1 MAIKLLIDSASD
13 ITKKEAETLGMHFI
27 SEIITFGT
35 KDYLDGDE
43 LLANEFYELL
53 ETQEFPK
60 TSQIIPAR
68 FKNAFK
74 ELTEDGSELIVITMS
89 SKLSGTYLSAL
100 NAKQSFDNVYVVDS
114 LNASLGER
122 LLCLH
127 AKNLI
132 DQGLKAQEIYERLEE
147 DKYKINYLAIINT
160 LEYLKKGGRVSAA
173 VAFAGDLLSIKPIAS
188 VIDGEVRIIGKTVGV
203 KKACK
208 FVNNQIDKLG
218 GFNYDMP
225 NGVIYSGNED
235 SLLQK
240 YFENS
245 KHMFK
250 EGVTVNKYVLGST
263 IGSHIG
269 PGSFGIAFFDK
280 AE

>member
-1 MAIKLLIDSASD
+1 MAIKLLVDSASD
-13 ITKKEAETLGMHFI
+13 ITKKEAEALGMYFI

-53 ETQEFPK
+53 EKSDFPK
-60 TSQIIPAR
+60 TSQIVPTR
-68 FKNAFK
+68 FKEKFK

-100 NAKQSFDNVYVVDS
+100 NAKQSFENVYVVDS

-132 DQGLKAQEIYERLEE
+132 EQGLTAKEIYGKLEE
-147 DKYKINYLAIINT
+147 DKYKINYLAIVNT
-160 LEYLKKGGRVSAA
+160 LEYLKKGGRVSAVA
-173 VAFAGDLLSIKPIAS
+173 AFAGELLSIKPIAS
-188 VIDGEVRIIGKTVGV
+188 VINGEVCIIGKTIGV

-208 FVNNQIDKLG
+208 FVNNQIEKLG

-225 NGVIYSGNED
+225 NGIIYSGNDD

-240 YFENS
+240 YLENS
-245 KHMFK
+245 KHMYRD
-250 EGVTVNKYVLGST
+250 GVDLDKYVLGST

-280 AE
+280 EE

>member
-13 ITKKEAETLGMHFI
+13 ITKKEAEALGMHFI

-53 ETQEFPK
+53 EKSDFPK
-60 TSQIIPAR
+60 TSQIVPQR

-132 DQGLKAQEIYERLEE
+132 DSGMSCQEIYNKLEE
-147 DKYKINYLAIINT
+147 DKYKINFLAVINT

-173 VAFAGDLLSIKPIAS
+173 AAFAGELLSIKPIAS
-188 VIDGEVRIIGKTVGV
+188 VTNGEVCIIGKTVGV

-208 FVNNQIDKLG
+208 FINNQIEKLG
-218 GFNYDMP
+218 GYNFDLP

-235 SLLQK
+235 SLLQS
-240 YFENS
+240 YLHNS
-245 KHMFK
+245 KHMYK
-250 EGVTVNKYVLGST
+250 EGIILDKYVLGST
-263 IGSHIG
+263 IGAHIG
-269 PGSFGIAFFDK
+269 PGSFGVAFFDK
-280 AE
+280 EE

>member
-13 ITKKEAETLGMHFI
+13 ITKKEAEALGMHFI

-35 KDYLDGDE
+35 KYYLDGDE

-53 ETQEFPK
+53 EKSDFPK
-60 TSQIIPAR
+60 TSQIVPQR

-132 DQGLKAQEIYERLEE
+132 DSGMSCQEIYNKLEE
-147 DKYKINYLAIINT
+147 DKYKINFLAVINT

-173 VAFAGDLLSIKPIAS
+173 AAFAGELLSIKPIAS
-188 VIDGEVRIIGKTVGV
+188 VTNGEVCIIGKTVGV

-208 FVNNQIDKLG
+208 FINNQIEKLG
-218 GFNYDMP
+218 GYNFDLP

-235 SLLQK
+235 SLLQS
-240 YFENS
+240 YLHNS
-245 KHMFK
+245 KHMYK
-250 EGVTVNKYVLGST
+250 EGIILDKYVLGSA
-263 IGSHIG
+263 IGAHIG
-269 PGSFGIAFFDK
+269 PGSFGVAFFDK
-280 AE
+280 EE

>member
-1 MAIKLLIDSASD
+1 MAVKLIIDSASD
-13 ITKKEAETLGMHFI
+13 ITKKEAEALGMHFI

-43 LLANEFYELL
+43 LLAKEFYELL
-53 ETQEFPK
+53 EKSDFPK
-60 TSQIIPAR
+60 TSQIVPAR

-100 NAKQSFDNVYVVDS
+100 NAKQSFENVYVVDS

-132 DQGLKAQEIYERLEE
+132 DSGMSCQEVYERLEE
-147 DKYKINYLAIINT
+147 DKYKINFLAIVNT
-160 LEYLKKGGRVSAA
+160 LEYLKKGGRVSAVA
-173 VAFAGDLLSIKPIAS
+173 AFAGELLSIKPIAS
-188 VIDGEVRIIGKTVGV
+188 VINGEVCIIGKTIGV

-208 FVNNQIDKLG
+208 FINNQIEKLG
-218 GFNYDMP
+218 GYNYKMP
-225 NGVIYSGNED
+225 NGIIYSGNED
-235 SLLQK
+235 SLLQR
-240 YFENS
+240 YLENS
-245 KHMFK
+245 KHMYK
-250 EGVTVNKYVLGST
+250 EGIILDKYVLGST

-269 PGSFGIAFFDK
+269 PGSFGVAFFDK
-280 AE
+280 EE